1 MQFDFKSSPI
11 LLKDS
16 HTQEKADND
25 KMKRRREKKR
35 TSRSE
40 TTNLSPENKSSYCL
54 RKRDPSSNPLRS
66 FTPPE
71 MRRTRSEKRDSNT
84 AKNSC
89 RESKED
95 LIFLT
100 EVSFIFQNMLLPNIF
115 TIFVFYNSEASPR
128 FDEGKKLCC
137 VHWAVTSFFVSPGL
151 LFEKG
156 I

>member
-66 FTPPE
+66 STPP
-71 MRRTRSEKRDSNT
+71 
-84 AKNSC
+84 
-89 RESKED
+89 
-95 LIFLT
+95 
-100 EVSFIFQNMLLPNIF
+100 P
-115 TIFVFYNSEASPR
+115 Y
-128 FDEGKKLCC
+128 
-137 VHWAVTSFFVSPGL
+137 
-151 LFEKG
+151 
-156 I
+156 

>member
-25 KMKRRREKKR
+25 KMKRRREKKLKR
-35 TSRSE
+35 KIRSE
-40 TTNLSPENKSSYCL
+40 TTSLSPENKSSYCL

-66 FTPPE
+66 STPPE

-100 EVSFIFQNMLLPNIF
+100 EVSFFFKYVNTKYIYNI
-115 TIFVFYNSEASPR
+115 
-128 FDEGKKLCC
+128 C
-137 VHWAVTSFFVSPGL
+137 VLQIRGSS
-151 LFEKG
+151 K

>member
-1 MQFDFKSSPI
+1 MQFDFKLSPI

-16 HTQEKADND
+16 HTQEMAGND
-25 KMKRRREKKR
+25 KMKRRREKKLKR
-35 TSRSE
+35 KSRSE
-40 TTNLSPENKSSYCL
+40 TTSLSPENKSSYCL

-66 FTPPE
+66 STPPE

-100 EVSFIFQNMLLPNIF
+100 EVSFFFFNMLIPNIF
-115 TIFVFYNSEASPR
+115 TIFVFYKSEAAPK
-128 FDEGKKLCC
+128 FNAGK
-137 VHWAVTSFFVSPGL
+137 
-151 LFEKG
+151 
-156 I
+156 

>member
-66 FTPPE
+66 STPPE

-115 TIFVFYNSEASPR
+115 TIFVFYNSEASAR

>member
-11 LLKDS
+11 VLKDS
-16 HTQEKADND
+16 HTQQKADND

-35 TSRSE
+35 TSRSD
-40 TTNLSPENKSSYCL
+40 TTNLSPENKSSYYL
-54 RKRDPSSNPLRS
+54 RKRDSSSNTLRS
-66 FTPPE
+66 STPPE

-100 EVSFIFQNMLLPNIF
+100 EVSFIFQNMLIPNIF
-115 TIFVFYNSEASPR
+115 TIFVFYKSEAAPK
-128 FDEGKKLCC
+128 FNAGK
-137 VHWAVTSFFVSPGL
+137 
-151 LFEKG
+151 
-156 I
+156 